1 MTIRVRV
8 RQGALVVRA
17 GGHLTPEAARE
28 LHDQVLQEL
37 SPKPRDVVLDLS
49 QIESIAAGALAWVFR
64 VRSETDASGTRLIV
78 AGPSQAV
85 LRLLE
90 KTNVSGALEIVDSE
104 EDALRGAVS
113 SA

>member
-17 GGHLTPEAARE
+17 RGHLTPEAARE

-37 SPKPRDVVLDLS
+37 APKPRDVVLNLS

-64 VRSETDASGTRLIV
+64 IQRETDASDTRLIL
-78 AGPSQAV
+78 AGQSQAV
-85 LRLLE
+85 QRLLE

-104 EDALRGAVS
+104 QDALRGAVS